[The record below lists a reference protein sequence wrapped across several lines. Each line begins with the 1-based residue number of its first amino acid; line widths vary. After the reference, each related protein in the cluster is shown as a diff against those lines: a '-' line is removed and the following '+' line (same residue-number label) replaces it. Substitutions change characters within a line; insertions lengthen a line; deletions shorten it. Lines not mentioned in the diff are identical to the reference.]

1 MCSSKRAGTASVVG
15 SRYSSNSFFPVLSP
29 HPHPPQVAHT
39 YALFEAGYGI
49 MNEHQVA
56 IGEST
61 CASKLW
67 AAPTTAGGSA
77 MVDARELTRIALERS
92 MTAKEA
98 VLLMGDIAEK
108 YGFYAAD
115 WSGGDDSKGEGGE
128 ALTVVDPNEAWVFHV
143 LSDDT
148 GTSAVWAAQRVQD
161 DHVSLPGTFPIFEQT
176 CYIAQLC
183 CSCLYSSL
191 ALGGNDEKCTI
202 QPFPPVCSSPF
213 IRVHDC
219 VQGWPAGSQGNTAL
233 KQVEAIKR
241 VEWVTQVVPS
251 LSLSLPSVCPP
262 GIVWRTV

>member
-1 MCSSKRAGTASVVG
+1 
-15 SRYSSNSFFPVLSP
+15 
-29 HPHPPQVAHT
+29 
-39 YALFEAGYGI
+39 
-49 MNEHQVA
+49 
-56 IGEST
+56 
-61 CASKLW
+61 
-67 AAPTTAGGSA
+67 

-176 CYIAQLC
+176 CYIAQLYAA
-183 CSCLYSSL
+183 SAS
-191 ALGGNDEKCTI
+191 
-202 QPFPPVCSSPF
+202 
-213 IRVHDC
+213 
-219 VQGWPAGSQGNTAL
+219 TAL
-233 KQVEAIKR
+233 SLLGAMTKNVQH
-241 VEWVTQVVPS
+241 S
-251 LSLSLPSVCPP
+251 LSLQSVRARSFGCTTVFRGGLPALRETRHSGRSRRLSELSGSPRSSPLFLSRFPLCVPRGSCGGQFNDHTPFRALRVRVRVQETRE
-262 GIVWRTV
+262 G